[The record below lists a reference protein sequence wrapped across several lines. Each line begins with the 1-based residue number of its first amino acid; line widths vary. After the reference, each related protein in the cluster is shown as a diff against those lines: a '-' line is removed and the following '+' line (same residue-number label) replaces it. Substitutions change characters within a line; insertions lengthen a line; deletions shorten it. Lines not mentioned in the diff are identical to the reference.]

1 MCFMCSFFGNFVH
14 YCFGIPPD
22 LVPGWYET
30 SAGMYFSSDAV
41 FFVPDS
47 RGTPGPGVAWYS
59 TIVTQVVTPIYYNWF
74 AIIC

>member
-22 LVPGWYET
+22 LVPGCYET

-41 FFVPDS
+41 FLVPNF
-47 RGTPGPGVAWYS
+47 GCAPGSWVTWYS
-59 TIVTQVVTPIYYNWF
+59 TIVT
-74 AIIC
+74 